1 MSQLPKPQVDQLRAF
16 INLLSTTPGILHD
29 PALSFFRDYLLSMG
43 AKIPPAPEK
52 QEPKPNKSP
61 EPEKINPNKAEEME
75 QDEEPLDGEPPEE
88 DPESDIELDMSG
100 VIGNSNILSYN

>member
-1 MSQLPKPQVDQLRAF
+1 
-16 INLLSTTPGILHD
+16 
-29 PALSFFRDYLLSMG
+29 MG

-75 QDEEPLDGEPPEE
+75 QDEERLDGEAPEE

-100 VIGNSNILSYN
+100 VIGNSDILYIINQPCVSFQGVEGRRVAM